1 MMNKMIDFCVQ
12 CVAALAFYAGD
23 DEYKKNRFTRNRK
36 NPFGLGRKLHQH
48 R

>member
-23 DEYKKNRFTRNRK
+23 DEYQKKMK
-36 NPFGLGRKLHQH
+36 DLGWEGAFA
-48 R
+48 